1 MKPGTPRLTN
11 VMSVD
16 HTCFNHRLRGNISVL
31 TVASSSGE
39 HRFRGLAMKPQM
51 SKVIIVVCMMLFA
64 IATVVL
70 CWSGGY
76 YYGKTQTLRPIVIQ
90 YNTVK
95 TKVYDVLD
103 DIGAPLS
110 DDQKRLFENRVT
122 NRQRGVMGFQEK
134 R

>member
-1 MKPGTPRLTN
+1 MPDT
-11 VMSVD
+11 
-16 HTCFNHRLRGNISVL
+16 
-31 TVASSSGE
+31 
-39 HRFRGLAMKPQM
+39 
-51 SKVIIVVCMMLFA
+51 
-64 IATVVL
+64 L
-70 CWSGGY
+70 CY
-76 YYGKTQTLRPIVIQ
+76 AKAETLRPIVIQ

-103 DIGAPLS
+103 DIGVPLN